1 MKVLLPT
8 QSPQTIT
15 IIPRSVGYAYLQNGF
30 DDKVRSMRA
39 VYEDNI
45 CADDIISDEQGQDI
59 TVTLRE
65 DGSGETE
72 NIIDV
77 DVFKIGNFAEVTFT
91 STILKKDRVYYFQ
104 MDKGDAL
111 MYRGKVYCTD
121 SFDGDKYNMSKED
134 YKQNSASDNKYT
146 LI

>member
-45 CADDIISDEQGQDI
+45 CADEIISDEQGQDI

-72 NIIDV
+72 NILDV

-104 MDKGDAL
+104 MDKGDTL

>member
-1 MKVLLPT
+1 MRALNLFCIILVILSIVTLF
-8 QSPQTIT
+8 TI
-15 IIPRSVGYAYLQNGF
+15 N
-30 DDKVRSMRA
+30 DKVRSMRA

-45 CADDIISDEQGQDI
+45 CADEIISDEQGQDI

-72 NIIDV
+72 NILDV

-104 MDKGDAL
+104 MDKGDTL

-134 YKQNSASDNKYT
+134 YKQNSASDNKYLS
-146 LI
+146 LIHI

>member
-104 MDKGDAL
+104 MDKGDTI

-121 SFDGDKYNMSKED
+121 AFDGDKYNMSKED

>member
-1 MKVLLPT
+1 MKVLLPI

-15 IIPRSVGYAYLQNGF
+15 IIPRSIGYAYLQNGF
-30 DDKVRSMRA
+30 DEKVRSMRA

-72 NIIDV
+72 NISDV
-77 DVFKIGNFAEVTFT
+77 DVFKIGNFAEVTF
-91 STILKKDRVYYFQ
+91 L
-104 MDKGDAL
+104 
-111 MYRGKVYCTD
+111 
-121 SFDGDKYNMSKED
+121 
-134 YKQNSASDNKYT
+134 
-146 LI
+146 